1 MKKRVL
7 FIFAVLFFGAF
18 FSVNSAVAGM
28 TELTFACENKQ
39 DFPTIMGDADT
50 VDAAKPGMGVVA
62 IKMLEKKLG
71 VKIKVIRLPWKR
83 CLLHLEQG
91 KVDGVFT
98 ASFKEKRK
106 VHGRYPEKDG
116 KVDVDRRYSS
126 ASYSLYKM
134 KGSKV
139 GFDGEKFLNIT
150 GSVGAPR
157 GYSIVD
163 DLKKKGLTIDPG
175 PSTTKDFSKM
185 LKGRLQAVAALEM
198 TGDFYLMSNKD
209 FGSKIEKVTPNIV
222 MKPYYFM
229 LSNQLYAKDKALCE
243 KIFDT
248 IAEIRESA
256 DYKMNLKDYL

>member
-1 MKKRVL
+1 MKKRL
-7 FIFAVLFFGAF
+7 LLIFAVLFFGAF
-18 FSVNSAVAGM
+18 FSVNTLIAGM
-28 TELTFACENKQ
+28 TKLTIACENKQ
-39 DFPTIMGDADT
+39 DFPTIMGNTDT
-50 VDAAKPGMGVVA
+50 IDAAKPGMGVVA

-71 VKIKVIRLPWKR
+71 LKIKVVRLPWKR

-116 KVDVDRRYSS
+116 AVDVDRRYSS

-134 KGSKV
+134 KGSNV

-150 GSVGAPR
+150 GAVGAPR

-163 DLKKKGLTIDPG
+163 DLKKKGLKVDPG
-175 PSTTKDFSKM
+175 PSTEKDFSKM

-198 TGDFYLMSNKD
+198 TGDFYLLSNKD
-209 FGSKIEKVTPNIV
+209 YSSKIEKVTPNIV

-229 LSNQLYAKDKALCE
+229 LSHQFYAKDKALCE

-248 IAEIRESA
+248 IAEIREAA

>member
-1 MKKRVL
+1 MKKRFFV
-7 FIFAVLFFGAF
+7 IFAILVLGSVFAANSS
-18 FSVNSAVAGM
+18 FSGM
-28 TELTFACENKQ
+28 TQLTFACENKQ
-39 DFPTIMGDADT
+39 DFPTVMGDSDT
-50 VDAAKPGMGVVA
+50 IDMAKPGMGVVA

-71 VKIKVIRLPWKR
+71 IKIKIIRLPWKR

-91 KVDGVFT
+91 KVDGIFT

-106 VHGRYPEKDG
+106 VHGRFPEKDG

-134 KGSKV
+134 KGSNV
-139 GFDGEKFLNIT
+139 GFDGDKFLNIT

-163 DLKKKGLTIDPG
+163 DLKKKGLKIDAG
-175 PSTTKDFSKM
+175 PSTAKDFTKM
-185 LKGRLQAVAALEM
+185 IKGRLQAVAALEM
-198 TGDFYLMSNKD
+198 TGDFYLMSNKE
-209 FGSKIEKVTPNIV
+209 FNGKIEKVTPNIV

-229 LSNQLYAKDKALCE
+229 LSHQLYATDKGLCE
-243 KIFDT
+243 KIFDE
-248 IAEIRESA
+248 IAVIRESA